1 VNTIVL
7 DNIINID
14 ELRKLEPS
22 EQRDLLL
29 YWRNN
34 YTNKEI
40 LKGMSISSVKFYD
53 LVKEFNLPKAPR
65 VDSGL
70 PRKAHAKKPAKK
82 KKAKTSVEINEQQ
95 EIQMPTL
102 KDYATDE
109 SFLDKYA
116 PPVQNIIYNGM
127 NLSFTGTYKAEQIQ
141 KTLKKFSAMLEEEN
155 EDFYVE
161 IKVMEKKPNENEDGG
176 CPNCRSMLPF

>member
-1 VNTIVL
+1 MNTNL
-7 DNIINID
+7 LEPIINID

-22 EQRDLLL
+22 HQRDLLL

-34 YTNKEI
+34 YTNKDI

-65 VDSGL
+65 VDNGQ
-70 PRKAHAKKPAKK
+70 PRKPRGKYSNKNKK
-82 KKAKTSVEINEQQ
+82 KKAKETIEINEQQ
-95 EIQMPTL
+95 EIELPTL
-102 KDYATDE
+102 KDYSKDE

-116 PPVQNIIYNGM
+116 APVQNIIYNGM
-127 NLSFTGTYKAEQIQ
+127 NLSFTGTYKADQIQ
-141 KTLKKFSAMLEEEN
+141 KTLKKFSAMLEEES

-161 IKVMEKKPNENEDGG
+161 IKVMEKKPKEDD
-176 CPNCRSMLPF
+176 